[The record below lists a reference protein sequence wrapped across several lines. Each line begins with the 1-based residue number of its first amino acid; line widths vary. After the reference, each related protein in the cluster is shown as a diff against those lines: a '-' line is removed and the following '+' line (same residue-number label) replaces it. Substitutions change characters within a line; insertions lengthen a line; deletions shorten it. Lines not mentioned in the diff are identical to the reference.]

1 LAFSLLVELA
11 LGAAPGEVRNGYRLA
26 AKRIL
31 LVLEMEE
38 SAQGTGKTE
47 DRLGGS
53 GTDPKNE
60 SGERALE
67 SNAPPWG
74 TCRLPKS
81 DLPDYN

>member
-38 SAQGTGKTE
+38 SA
-47 DRLGGS
+47 
-53 GTDPKNE
+53 
-60 SGERALE
+60 
-67 SNAPPWG
+67 
-74 TCRLPKS
+74 
-81 DLPDYN
+81 